1 MPVKTERAI
10 LIVELENLLRHLI
23 LEGDD
28 KSAEFTEIMDIYE
41 AVTGSRYLSDR
52 STVPKTRA
60 LVEILMQ
67 FGEREFNSSFMLFS
81 RRVSDGRRRIL
92 PTIAC

>member
-28 KSAEFTEIMDIYE
+28 KSAELAEIMDIYE
-41 AVTGSRYLSDR
+41 AIDQLYPRLE
-52 STVPKTRA
+52 
-60 LVEILMQ
+60 LW
-67 FGEREFNSSFMLFS
+67 
-81 RRVSDGRRRIL
+81 
-92 PTIAC
+92 